1 MCGIGGFL
9 SGTAESPAKLRE
21 ISAAMNVCLQHRGP
35 DDQGIWIDAE
45 AGIALAH
52 RRLSIVDLSQEGHQP
67 MLSHDGRYVICF
79 NGEVYNF
86 RDIRADLE
94 KRGRTFRGHSDTEVV
109 IEAVAEFGIA
119 QTVPRLIGMFAIAIW
134 DRQDRTLTLV
144 RDRLGIKPLYWTR
157 IGKQFLFASEL
168 KGLHQHP
175 DFKPRIDQAAVAAYL
190 RHSYVPAPHTIYE
203 DVFKLAPGTILTVPW
218 QGEPQIATYWDART
232 AARAGL
238 SEPLAG
244 SDAELTDGLERLLQ
258 DAVQRRMIA
267 DVPLGAFLSGGVDSS
282 TVVALMR
289 TANMGKVKTF
299 TISFDD
305 ADFNEAHHA
314 AAIARHLG
322 TEHTEL
328 PVTGQQALDVIPHL
342 PDYYDE
348 PFANSSQIP
357 TYLISAMTRRH
368 VTVALSGD
376 GGDELF
382 AGYNRHQFAHG
393 TWRALSLLPGPV
405 RHGIARSMTAISPAA
420 WDRFAAR
427 LPARMRM
434 PQIGDK
440 AHKLASLIGAED
452 DTALYRRLVSQWEPA
467 ELMPG
472 VAEAKGVLWDPAVGE
487 QFPNLVDRMQF
498 LDLVTYLPDDI
509 LTKVD
514 RASMAVA
521 LEVRVPNHRP
531 PRRRICVA
539 AAAAL
544 QDPQRHEQM
553 ALAPGALPAR
563 AGRTDRTPENGLWR
577 SARRL
582 AAGPAARVG
591 RVAS

>member
-67 MLSHDGRYVICF
+67 MLSHDGRYVISF

-86 RDIRADLE
+86 QEIRADLE
-94 KRGRTFRGHSDTEVV
+94 KRGRTFRGHSDTEVIV
-109 IEAVAEFGIA
+109 EAVSEFGIA

-203 DVFKLAPGTILTVPW
+203 DVFKLMPGTILTLAW
-218 QGEPQIATYWDART
+218 HGEPQIATYWDART
-232 AARAGL
+232 VARAGL
-238 SEPLAG
+238 SDPLTG

-258 DAVQRRMIA
+258 DAVRRRMIA

-305 ADFNEAHHA
+305 ADFDEARHA
-314 AAIARHLG
+314 GAVARHLG

-328 PVTGQQALDVIPHL
+328 SVTGQQALDVIPHL

-348 PFANSSQIP
+348 PFAELVTDTDLSHFGDDP
-357 TYLISAMTRRH
+357 PPRH
-368 VTVALSGD
+368 
-376 GGDELF
+376 
-382 AGYNRHQFAHG
+382 R
-393 TWRALSLLPGPV
+393 GPV
-405 RHGIARSMTAISPAA
+405 GRR
-420 WDRFAAR
+420 RR
-427 LPARMRM
+427 RVV
-434 PQIGDK
+434 
-440 AHKLASLIGAED
+440 
-452 DTALYRRLVSQWEPA
+452 RRL
-467 ELMPG
+467 
-472 VAEAKGVLWDPAVGE
+472 
-487 QFPNLVDRMQF
+487 
-498 LDLVTYLPDDI
+498 
-509 LTKVD
+509 
-514 RASMAVA
+514 
-521 LEVRVPNHRP
+521 
-531 PRRRICVA
+531 
-539 AAAAL
+539 
-544 QDPQRHEQM
+544 
-553 ALAPGALPAR
+553 
-563 AGRTDRTPENGLWR
+563 
-577 SARRL
+577 
-582 AAGPAARVG
+582 
-591 RVAS
+591 